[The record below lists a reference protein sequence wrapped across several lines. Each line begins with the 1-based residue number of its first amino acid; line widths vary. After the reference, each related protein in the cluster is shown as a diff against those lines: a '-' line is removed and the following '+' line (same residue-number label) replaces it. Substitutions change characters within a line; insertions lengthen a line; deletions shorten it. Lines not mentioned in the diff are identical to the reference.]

1 MRVIINGANGRMGR
15 MLTACIENTE
25 GFEIAARVS
34 RSFTLNPEADIYQT
48 LEQFEGDADC
58 VIDFSNHS
66 ETGSL
71 LGYCVMRKLPVVIA
85 TTGQSAE
92 ELHQIETA
100 IDDIPVFLSANM
112 SLGVAVLAD
121 LAKRAAAMF

>member
-34 RSFTLNPEADIYQT
+34 RSFTLNPEAGIYQT

-71 LGYCVMRKLPVVIA
+71 LGYCVMRKRSEEHTSEL
-85 TTGQSAE
+85 QS
-92 ELHQIETA
+92 
-100 IDDIPVFLSANM
+100 
-112 SLGVAVLAD
+112 
-121 LAKRAAAMF
+121 R

>member
-1 MRVIINGANGRMGR
+1 MKVIINGANGRMGR

-85 TTGQSAE
+85 TTGSATTTRSSTPPAARRCCSQSA
-92 ELHQIETA
+92 
-100 IDDIPVFLSANM
+100 SAR
-112 SLGVAVLAD
+112 
-121 LAKRAAAMF
+121 RAAR